1 MNFSTKLHETA
12 KYSGSKIAY
21 YFMDQSSTYA
31 ELNQAITQFA
41 SGLEK
46 LGIKKGDHI
55 ALMLDNSPQFVISL
69 HGAFRLGATV
79 IPINPI
85 YTADEIEYI
94 LDNGDVKAVVALK
107 SLIPVLEQK
116 QTLLPKVEHYVYVE
130 TDQRKV
136 NLESLS
142 IYSELG
148 SKLKSF
154 TSLLNS
160 VDLDFQEPEVHGD
173 DVAVILYTS
182 GTTGKPKG
190 AMLTHRNLY
199 CNAMDVRHDLKMTS
213 DDRIITVL
221 PMFHVFCLTDCLNAP
236 ILSGA
241 TILIVPKFSPK
252 EIFRL
257 GEKYKPTILF
267 GVPTMFNFL
276 YQFPEGKPENLESL
290 RFCFSGG
297 ASLPVSMLRN
307 FEEKFNVVILEGYGL
322 SEASP
327 TTTFN
332 PLDRERKPG
341 SIGTS
346 ISNVETKVVNDFGE
360 EVPVGEVGELIIRG
374 PNVMKG
380 YYKMPEE
387 TKMAIKDGWL
397 YSGDMAKM
405 DEDGY
410 FYIVDRKKDLIIV
423 GGYNV
428 YPREVEEVF
437 YHHPAV
443 VEAAVFG
450 VPDAD
455 RGEAVVAYVATKD
468 PFITVEQLLAYCK
481 EHLAKYKLPSV
492 IEIIEELPKSGT
504 GKILRRALKEQLLEK
519 AVAL

>member
-1 MNFSTKLHETA
+1 MNLS
-12 KYSGSKIAY
+12 YQKI
-21 YFMDQSSTYA
+21 F
-31 ELNQAITQFA
+31 LC
-41 SGLEK
+41 
-46 LGIKKGDHI
+46 
-55 ALMLDNSPQFVISL
+55 
-69 HGAFRLGATV
+69 
-79 IPINPI
+79 
-85 YTADEIEYI
+85 
-94 LDNGDVKAVVALK
+94 
-107 SLIPVLEQK
+107 
-116 QTLLPKVEHYVYVE
+116 YVE
-130 TDQRKV
+130 TDQRTE
-136 NLESLS
+136 NSDSLS
-142 IYSELG
+142 VYSELG

-154 TSLLNS
+154 TSLLDSGN
-160 VDLDFQEPEVHGD
+160 LDFQEPEIHGD

-190 AMLTHRNLY
+190 AMLTHKNLY
-199 CNAMDVRHDLKMTS
+199 SNAMDVSHDLKMTG

-221 PMFHVFCLTDCLNAP
+221 PMFHVFSLTDCLNAP

-241 TILIVPKFSPK
+241 AILIVPKFSPK

-257 GEKYKPTILF
+257 GKKYKPTIFF

-276 YQFPEGKPENLESL
+276 YQFPEGKPEDLESL

-327 TTTFN
+327 TTTCN

-346 ISNVETKVVNDFGE
+346 ITHVETKVVNDFGE
-360 EVPVGEVGELIIRG
+360 EVTVGEVGELIIRG

-387 TKMAIKDGWL
+387 TSRVIKDGWL
-397 YSGDMAKM
+397 YTGDLAKM

-437 YHHPAV
+437 YHHPAI

-450 VPDAD
+450 VPDPD

-468 PFITVEQLLAYCK
+468 PLITVEQLYAYCK

-504 GKILRRALKEQLLEK
+504 GKILRRVLKEKLVEK
-519 AVAL
+519 VAL